1 MGSEMCIRDSSQ
13 GDLTEFTELGD
24 DIKGAVTRYYRVT
37 EE

>member
-1 MGSEMCIRDSSQ
+1 LELTDGHPSQ